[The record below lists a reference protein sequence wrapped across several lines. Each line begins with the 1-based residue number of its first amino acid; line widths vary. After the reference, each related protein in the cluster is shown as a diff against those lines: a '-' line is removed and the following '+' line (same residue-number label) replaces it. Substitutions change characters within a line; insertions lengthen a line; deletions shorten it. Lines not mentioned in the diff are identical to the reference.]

1 MPFRFDEIPVSAKL
15 DDTVKASL
23 EQRKT
28 EVSSQI
34 PTTLWMSPCSLTV
47 PGSWSSPSR
56 QIQAASSPTGT
67 WQMPKNPAGSPM
79 SMCPPTRRLLISFP
93 MRTKAAIRKEESS
106 VSTKTETSGKRQ
118 PIHRIRHGCIQPESD
133 TAVRA
138 SLLCRGGLDYVLQDP
153 G

>member
-1 MPFRFDEIPVSAKL
+1 MDVSL
-15 DDTVKASL
+15 QL
-23 EQRKT
+23 N
-28 EVSSQI
+28 
-34 PTTLWMSPCSLTV
+34 
-47 PGSWSSPSR
+47 GSWELELPFQADSSRLQSYRNLADAKKPGR
-56 QIQAASSPTGT
+56 ITDVYVSPY
-67 WQMPKNPAGSPM
+67 
-79 SMCPPTRRLLISFP
+79 RRLLISFP